1 MSSKEHTSQIS
12 REKRQIEGMTS
23 VSSMFDLINYKV
35 RVLCC
40 SEKTRNVGIL
50 SEKNILLLIS
60 AVRPAAMDVAEQ
72 PVA

>member
-1 MSSKEHTSQIS
+1 
-12 REKRQIEGMTS
+12 MTS

-50 SEKNILLLIS
+50 SEKNILLLLLIS

>member
-1 MSSKEHTSQIS
+1 
-12 REKRQIEGMTS
+12 MTS

-50 SEKNILLLIS
+50 SEKNILLLLIS